1 MPTSSADGNP
11 GAVDPSK
18 LQALRDYIDD
28 LERIR
33 KLGPG
38 NSDVVIWVDNV
49 GALIEEICGRDSEE
63 YYYLADALEI
73 KGRIVGRPLEDP
85 NRTMYRVK
93 LEQLEAAAK
102 LALNRLEQGRAPTPR
117 RLPPRKGVASK
128 VCISHGPAAAHLA
141 KLKDFL
147 AAAGVEPVVV
157 EEQPSEGR
165 SVVSNVD
172 KYAGDCEA
180 AVVLATRDRQVDRK
194 WEPNPGVLVEI
205 GDLRE
210 RFKGKIVYMV
220 QEGLERA
227 PMWAEHVYISFG
239 DDCMDE
245 AFAKLLR
252 ELKAANLI

>member
-1 MPTSSADGNP
+1 MKGGNP
-11 GAVDPSK
+11 VAIDPAK
-18 LQALRDYIDD
+18 LQALRDYIKD
-28 LERIR
+28 LERVK
-33 KLGPG
+33 KLRPG
-38 NSDVVIWVDNV
+38 DPDAAIWFDDVA
-49 GALIEEICGRDSEE
+49 ALIGDLCGRDSEE
-63 YYYLADALEI
+63 YASFVIARQLQGEH
-73 KGRIVGRPLEDP
+73 VGYPGEHPAHLIQ
-85 NRTMYRVK
+85 RVTFQ
-93 LEQLEAAAK
+93 QLESVAK
-102 LALNRLEQGRAPTPR
+102 VVLNRLVQGRAPTPR
-117 RLPPRKGVASK
+117 QAPPRKGVAPK
-128 VCISHGPAAAHLA
+128 VFISHGPPGPHLA

-147 AAAGVEPVVV
+147 VAAGVEPVVA
-157 EEQPSEGR
+157 EEQPSQGR

-180 AVVLATRDRQVDRK
+180 AIVLATRDRQIDGN

-245 AFAKLLR
+245 AFTKLLR